1 MIDKFHLI
9 AALPYVDE
17 IVSDDAFFHRL
28 YPIVQKSGHVRTKVI
43 KFEEFRNRF

>member
-9 AALPYVDE
+9 GALPYVDE

-28 YPIVQKSGHVRTKVI
+28 YPVAQESGHVRAKVI
-43 KFEEFRNRF
+43 KFEEFLKRF